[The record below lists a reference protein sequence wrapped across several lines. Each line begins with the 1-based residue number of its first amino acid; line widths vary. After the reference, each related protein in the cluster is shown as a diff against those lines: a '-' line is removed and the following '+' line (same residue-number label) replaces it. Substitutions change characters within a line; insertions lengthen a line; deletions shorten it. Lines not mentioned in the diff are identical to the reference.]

1 MIVRRMWARITT
13 QFNDEQGA
21 SLVEYALLISLIALV
36 AFAAVALL
44 GVALADEYS
53 QIANTMA

>member
-1 MIVRRMWARITT
+1 MQKLWARITT
-13 QFNDEQGA
+13 YFDDEQGA

-36 AFAAVALL
+36 AFAAVALF
-44 GVALADEYS
+44 GIALADEYS